1 MRTVYTAADPVMAG
15 FIENLLK
22 EAGIP
27 AYVAQAGLY
36 GAAGEIPPTE
46 CWGRVMVVH
55 EAQAEQAR
63 ELIVEYLEGEPEHDG
78 KEWKCSRCGER
89 IEPQF
94 TQCWNCGRE
103 RR

>member
-36 GAAGEIPPTE
+36 GAA
-46 CWGRVMVVH
+46 
-55 EAQAEQAR
+55 AR
-63 ELIVEYLEGEPEHDG
+63 SRRPSAGDG
-78 KEWKCSRCGER
+78 
-89 IEPQF
+89 
-94 TQCWNCGRE
+94 
-103 RR
+103 

>member
-15 FIENLLK
+15 FIENLLQ

-36 GAAGEIPPTE
+36 GAAGEIPPNE

-55 EAQAEQAR
+55 EAQAQEAR

>member
-1 MRTVYTAADPVMAG
+1 
-15 FIENLLK
+15 
-22 EAGIP
+22 
-27 AYVAQAGLY
+27 
-36 GAAGEIPPTE
+36 
-46 CWGRVMVVH
+46 MVVH